1 MIKAFAA
8 FVVTALIASS
18 PFAAAACEPSQL
30 VKNGCHLVGDDGSGV
45 DVHYALSK
53 NDSLV
58 SFAIRAQ
65 TRGYVSIA
73 FVNNGQDA
81 MFPSDAVVG
90 WAGES
95 NSVMGY
101 AVNGYEQKD
110 VVGSGIVLTNTSTS
124 EIAGVTTVRFTR
136 LTKTGRFPI
145 DPAYV
150 TFNLAQGPTDG
161 LTKHTKEST
170 VAANLLTGK
179 RLPLVPEAYPPP
191 VAPGSPAPPASPP
204 VILPSVRPPTGAAAA
219 LSTVALSTVAAVASV
234 VALLV

>member
-8 FVVTALIASS
+8 FVVTALVAFS
-18 PFAAAACEPSQL
+18 PFAAACEPSQL
-30 VKNGCHLVGDDGSGV
+30 IKNGCRLVGDDGSGV

-65 TRGYVSIA
+65 TRGYVAIA

-95 NSVMGY
+95 NAVMGY
-101 AVNGYEQKD
+101 AINGYDQKD

-136 LTKTGRFPI
+136 PTKTGRFPI
-145 DPAYV
+145 DPSYV

-161 LTKHTKEST
+161 LTKHTKEAT

-179 RLPLVPEAYPPP
+179 RLPLVPEVESPPTAAA
-191 VAPGSPAPPASPP
+191 VPAPPP
-204 VILPSVRPPTGAAAA
+204 VILPSVRPPTGAADTLSAVLA
-219 LSTVALSTVAAVASV
+219 LGLSF
-234 VALLV
+234 ALLVAA